1 MPAICATESRYP
13 YPAATDTPYMALMPR
28 FNTSCTHRR
37 RWHYLP
43 SLLVLIGITY
53 LSLIKQVPFTMMEDI
68 PLADKWGHMLAYM
81 VLALCLS
88 CDSYHA
94 RLSARVL
101 FAIALLLPLIYGG
114 MMEWAQYYF
123 PPRRCEWLDW
133 VADAIGTIVG
143 VGLFA
148 AFYFIH
154 KTNHPTSAQ

>member
-1 MPAICATESRYP
+1 MPAICATESRFTHP
-13 YPAATDTPYMALMPR
+13 TATDTPYMALMPR

-53 LSLIKQVPFTMMEDI
+53 LSLIKQVPITVMEDI
-68 PLADKWGHMLAYM
+68 PLADKWGHMLAYL
-81 VLALCLS
+81 VLALCLAS
-88 CDSYHA
+88 DGYRA
-94 RLSARVL
+94 RLSATAL

-148 AFYFIH
+148 AYYFIH
-154 KTNHPTSAQ
+154 KTNFPTSAQ

>member
-1 MPAICATESRYP
+1 
-13 YPAATDTPYMALMPR
+13 MALMPHS
-28 FNTSCTHRR
+28 NTSCTHRR

-53 LSLIKQVPFTMMEDI
+53 LSLIKQVPFTVMEDI

-88 CDSYHA
+88 FDGYRA
-94 RLSARVL
+94 RLSATIL
-101 FAIALLLPLIYGG
+101 FVIALLLPLIYGAL
-114 MMEWAQYYF
+114 MEWAQYYF

-148 AFYFIH
+148 AYYFIH
-154 KTNHPTSAQ
+154 KTNHSTSAQ

>member
-1 MPAICATESRYP
+1 MPAICATESRYT
-13 YPAATDTPYMALMPR
+13 YPTATDTPYMALMPR

-53 LSLIKQVPFTMMEDI
+53 LSLIKQVPFTVMEDI

-88 CDSYHA
+88 CDSYRA
-94 RLSARVL
+94 RLSATAL
-101 FAIALLLPLIYGG
+101 FAIALLLPLIYGAL
-114 MMEWAQYYF
+114 MEWAQYYF

-148 AFYFIH
+148 AYYFIH
-154 KTNHPTSAQ
+154 KTNLPTSAQ